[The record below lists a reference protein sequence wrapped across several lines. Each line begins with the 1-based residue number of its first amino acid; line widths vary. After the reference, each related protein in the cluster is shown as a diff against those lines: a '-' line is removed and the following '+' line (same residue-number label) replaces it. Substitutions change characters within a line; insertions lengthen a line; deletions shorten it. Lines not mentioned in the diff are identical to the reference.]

1 MQHDHILKKLN
12 FDLLTPSPGSGI
24 SVGKI
29 FATMLLHSW
38 FSLIWYATT
47 PCSEKNLFWPTDS
60 IPRVGSVCRQNI
72 CYHVS
77 VFVILF
83 NLICNLT
90 MSWKSKIL
98 TYWPRFQG
106 RWWGRGV
113 EVFGEQL
120 ICYHAAAF
128 SDSLWYATWP
138 CSKKVEFWPN
148 DPIPRVGCVCE
159 QNISY
164 HVAAFVILFN
174 LIYNMTVFWK
184 MDFYLLTPSPG
195 SGCVLVG
202 G

>member
-1 MQHDHILKKLN
+1 MLKKIWILTYWPQGRVVCGQNICYDVAAFVILFNLICNMTIFWKKLN
-12 FDLLTPSPGSGI
+12 FDLLTPSPGSGV

-47 PCSEKNLFWPTDS
+47 PCSEKVLFWPTDS
-60 IPRVGSVCRQNI
+60 IPRVGSVCGQNI

-106 RWWGRGV
+106 RWWGEGGRGL
-113 EVFGEQL
+113 QR
-120 ICYHAAAF
+120 
-128 SDSLWYATWP
+128 AT
-138 CSKKVEFWPN
+138 
-148 DPIPRVGCVCE
+148 
-159 QNISY
+159 
-164 HVAAFVILFN
+164 
-174 LIYNMTVFWK
+174 
-184 MDFYLLTPSPG
+184 YLLP
-195 SGCVLVG
+195 CCCI
-202 G
+202 